1 MYNKFHLKKNFFLY
15 NFIMELLNFYAKI
28 LPDDLFKK
36 RDAITEKSID
46 NAFKYIVN
54 DHVKNSKIN
63 DDSWVKQFQLAT
75 YSKEPITDL
84 NNTKYTNIENLNFDY
99 KVVKD
104 PQFKH
109 NNMYHNRG
117 GFTIING
124 ERIPQPV
131 FNKNPIIENFL
142 GNSFDRIPVK
152 QEVPNMFS
160 PLENVSIRKTQQTDF
175 TTLKDRMVTSDR
187 RNDAR
192 LTEPE
197 RVPPG
202 LGRDPNDNS
211 QRGLHPLVR
220 IMPKNV
226 DDLRTA
232 IHQKV
237 TYKNQ
242 VVPGQFI
249 SKQPVVTPFEKR
261 TADTFMVDRPVER
274 GRSQYTATKREGEF
288 NMKPTERNINNK
300 GYTGPAYSSATYS
313 KEQRLN
319 YNIEN
324 PKRNEY
330 KEPEPLGPT
339 TSVKAQALNDPST
352 ILLPDTQRQTTSN
365 NSYRSGISTQHNKI
379 KAVNYSDR
387 PKDTIKQT
395 TLMNEILGM
404 TGSVKKETVYNPSD
418 VPKNTIKQ
426 TNITNPNQLGYIM
439 SSIQTGDYVF
449 NPQDLPKNTLK
460 ETSIN
465 NNDLLGYIMSGGPL
479 GSVYDPNDVPKET
492 IKQTT
497 INNPENF
504 GTVVSSRVPES
515 QSYNPFDLPKNTTK
529 QTTLINAEN
538 VGYVTGAQI
547 GQIAFDPNDVPKDTI
562 KQTTVINNN
571 ETIISSRVPQSQV
584 YDPKNTPK
592 NTIRQTTEVNADN
605 YGFISSFF
613 TGSQMYDPNDKPK
626 ETIKQTTHLENYT
639 SQIHNTGMSG
649 SGYISNQQQSN
660 TTQREI
666 NPNSMPG
673 ASSAQFKKHVQVEQ
687 NNITMRDCRNEIN
700 KEEEKRYPTQVSLA
714 HIPQI
719 NTQGSFRLPSKAFST
734 REILPNSIKNT
745 VCLDRNI
752 DSKNVI
758 PSRELSW
765 YDRVELEAQSGNTQ
779 RNTIDLSRPKLKTR
793 NEMVIEY

>member
-1 MYNKFHLKKNFFLY
+1 
-15 NFIMELLNFYAKI
+15 MELLNFYAKI

-36 RDAITEKSID
+36 REKVIETSID
-46 NAFKYIVN
+46 NAFKHIVK
-54 DHVKNSKIN
+54 DHVNNSKIN

-75 YSKEPITDL
+75 YTKEPITDL

-99 KVVKD
+99 NVVKSKN
-104 PQFKH
+104 FKH

-124 ERIPQPV
+124 ERIPQPT

-160 PLENVSIRKTQQTDF
+160 PHTSFSKGNNEQYNFTDY
-175 TTLKDRMVTSDR
+175 KDRIVTSDR

-192 LTEPE
+192 LTEPQ

-211 QRGLHPLVR
+211 QRGLHPLFR
-220 IMPKNV
+220 ILPKNV

-249 SKQPVVTPFEKR
+249 SKQPVVAPFEKR
-261 TADTFMVDRPVER
+261 TADTFMVDRPIEK
-274 GRSQYTATKREGEF
+274 GRAQYTATKRVGEF
-288 NMKPTERNINNK
+288 DMKPTERDINK
-300 GYTGPAYSSATYS
+300 RSYTGPAYNSATYS

-319 YNIEN
+319 YNIED

-330 KEPEPLGPT
+330 AEPEPLGASA
-339 TSVKAQALNDPST
+339 SVKAQSLNDPST
-352 ILLPDTQRQTTSN
+352 IILPDTQRQTMSN
-365 NSYRSGISTQHNKI
+365 NSYQSGVSTNHHKAKAINFDDTPRQTI
-379 KAVNYSDR
+379 KQTTLVNDILGATSNVKKETVFNPYDT

-395 TLMNEILGM
+395 T
-404 TGSVKKETVYNPSD
+404 
-418 VPKNTIKQ
+418 
-426 TNITNPNQLGYIM
+426 ITNPNQLGYIM
-439 SSIQTGDYVF
+439 SSILAPDYVF
-449 NPQDLPKNTLK
+449 NPQDLPKSTIK
-460 ETSIN
+460 ETQIN

-479 GSVYDPNDVPKET
+479 GSVYDPNDTPKQT

-515 QSYNPFDLPKNTTK
+515 QAYSLYDLPKNTTK

-538 VGYVTGAQI
+538 VGYVLGSQI
-547 GQIAFDPNDVPKDTI
+547 GQTVFDPNDKPKETI
-562 KQTTVINNN
+562 KQVTSLNTRD
-571 ETIISSRVPQSQV
+571 TIISSQVPQSQV
-584 YDPKNTPK
+584 HNPENLPK
-592 NTIRQTTEVNADN
+592 NTIRQTTEINSDN
-605 YGFISSFF
+605 YGFISAFF
-613 TGSQMYDPNDKPK
+613 TGSQAYDPNDKPK
-626 ETIKQTTHLENYT
+626 ETIKQTTHTNYT
-639 SQIHNTGMSG
+639 GQIGNSTHDGR
-649 SGYISNQQQSN
+649 GYISNQHQSK

-673 ASSAQFKKHVQVEQ
+673 ASQGQFKKHTQIEKD
-687 NNITMRDCRNEIN
+687 NITIRECRNEIYSN
-700 KEEEKRYPTQVSLA
+700 EEKRYPTQVSLA

-719 NTQGSFRLPSKAFST
+719 NTQGSFRLPSVQMSN
-734 REILPNSIKNT
+734 RDILPNSIKNT

-752 DSKNVI
+752 DSENII
-758 PSRELSW
+758 PSKELSW
-765 YDRVELEAQSGNTQ
+765 YDRVELEAESGNIQ
-779 RNTIDLSRPKLKTR
+779 RNTIDLSRQKLKTR
-793 NEMVIEY
+793 NEMKIEY